1 MSYTDPVEI
10 SKKRLGPKGMR
21 QEGNRAT
28 LAFLQAMQGQM
39 GPFGASPLQTINPAF
54 ASASFLPS
62 SVANPFA
69 SQFGYQR
76 TPGAQYANYAMAA
89 PNVAGPLLRPTP
101 PQGFVPPGTE
111 PEVIDRRTSEIDLE
125 EDDQD
130 TVNAKV
136 LANINAIRA
145 RQGLE
150 PLTLKEFQDQ
160 VTSNLNLNFDIGPI
174 GFPLG
179 GIGGMA
185 AGGIASLS
193 PYANGGDVEFPRMN
207 GQISGPGTETSDDI
221 PAMLSDGEFVVNA
234 KAVRGIGRL
243 KGAGKTKEE
252 QRREG
257 ARMMYALQRAGEQ
270 AIGKAR

>member
-1 MSYTDPVEI
+1 MSYINPVSS
-10 SKKRLGPKGMR
+10 SKKRISNKAMR

-76 TPGAQYANYAMAA
+76 TPGAQYANYEMAA
-89 PNVAGPLLRPTP
+89 PNVAGPLLP
-101 PQGFVPPGTE
+101 PAPPEGFVPPGTE
-111 PEVIDRRTSEIDLE
+111 PEVIDRRTSKTDEIDLE

-130 TVNAKV
+130 AISAKV

-150 PLTLKEFQDQ
+150 PITLKEFQDQ
-160 VTSNLNLNFDIGPI
+160 ITSNLNLNFDIGPI
-174 GFPLG
+174 GLPAGAF
-179 GIGGMA
+179 A